1 MLIGG
6 LLLGAFWTLVIVLAV
21 TGRRLPLSIAALGL
35 IVLLLVALALQ
46 PRVHAAGWAALVLTV
61 LVVAVGY
68 ALPTWGIGGDADFDG
83 D

>member
-21 TGRRLPLSIAALGL
+21 TGRRVPLSLAALGL
-35 IVLLLVALALQ
+35 IALLLVALALQ
-46 PRVHAAGWAALVLTV
+46 PRFHAAGWVALALTF
-61 LVVAVGY
+61 LIVAVGY
-68 ALPTWGIGGDADFDG
+68 ALPTWGLGGDVDG